1 MTKLEK
7 IRLKGWKS
15 GSMTYVGGVESRNS
29 QIGQLLYYLVV
40 VQLQQ
45 LQEFLSPLKQPCN
58 ITQPKDVL
66 GFFMEQGKVCV
77 Y

>member
-7 IRLKGWKS
+7 IRLKRWKS
-15 GSMTYVGGVESRNS
+15 GSMTYVGGVERRNS

-40 VQLQQ
+40 VQ